1 MTETTLL
8 LVYSSTVSR
17 GDTPV
22 HLLII
27 ILNEKIYACIC
38 QNYAISSFLLTVSG
52 SELE

>member
-27 ILNEKIYACIC
+27 ILNEKIHTSVRIMQSAVFY
-38 QNYAISSFLLTVSG
+38 
-52 SELE
+52 

>member
-17 GDTPV
+17 EDTPV

-27 ILNEKIYACIC
+27 ILNEKIYTSVRIMQSAVF
-38 QNYAISSFLLTVSG
+38 Y
-52 SELE
+52 